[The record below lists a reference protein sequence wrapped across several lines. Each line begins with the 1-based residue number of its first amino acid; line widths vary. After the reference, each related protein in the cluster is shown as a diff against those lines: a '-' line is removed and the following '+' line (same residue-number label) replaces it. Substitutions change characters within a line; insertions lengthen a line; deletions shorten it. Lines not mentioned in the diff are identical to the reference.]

1 LLAPAQKSVI
11 VLRLILLFHSFLQ
24 KLNIY
29 IMKKIIFSML
39 AIAMLSSSAVFAEG
53 GKTKKPAATKSCDKG
68 CPKTKDCG
76 KTAVCPVPGCVCH

>member
-1 LLAPAQKSVI
+1 
-11 VLRLILLFHSFLQ
+11 LFHSFLQ